1 MLRARA
7 GDRVQVR
14 EGRDEGFAL
23 TGLRTPPGTVRAVYG
38 TGAGAGILVDL
49 DDLDGGMAVTYKPG
63 ELELLARE

>member
-1 MLRARA
+1 MLRARP

-38 TGAGAGILVDL
+38 TGVEAGIVVDL
-49 DDLDGGMAVTYKPG
+49 DG
-63 ELELLARE
+63 EWRSRTSRGNWNCWRGSNAA